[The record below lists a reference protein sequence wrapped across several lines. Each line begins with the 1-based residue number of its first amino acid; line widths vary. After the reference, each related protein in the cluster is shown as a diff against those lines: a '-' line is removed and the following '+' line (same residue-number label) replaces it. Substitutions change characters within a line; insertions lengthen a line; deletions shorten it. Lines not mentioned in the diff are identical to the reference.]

1 MKIYTV
7 SELNQEAREAMLL
20 AFEYPISVKGEIT
33 DLRASRGHQ
42 YFKLRDQNGKYTV
55 ECVIWKNEH
64 RNIKVADYTDMQVIA
79 NAKVDFYSGF
89 GKFQLNVSDISEF
102 GDGFLKKE
110 IERLKS
116 KLSKE
121 GIFDLKKDIPTFPE
135 KIGILTAE
143 DSHALKDVCS
153 KLQEKYP
160 LAKVYIY
167 PSTVQG
173 VSAPMNL
180 AKMINK
186 INKDNIVDVLLIV
199 RGGGSLQDLMAF
211 NDENLVREISES
223 RIPTITGIGH
233 KPDITLADYAADSA
247 QETPTAAAV
256 KAVPDCNVLRQDI
269 SQLDISINK
278 AQKQRQIYLSDKISS
293 IFSILK
299 MNAPDKK
306 VKSYHREFKVSL
318 SLIKNLTTKT
328 IKNIQLSLDSKIL
341 HSKQV
346 HQMIRN
352 KNFTYSK
359 NISNDLKIIERNIS
373 DKVNQLSE
381 LVKLK
386 AKQIHQSNPKIILK
400 KGYAIIRDKKYRI
413 IKNSILAKNNEHL
426 KIEMADGYVDV
437 YREKKKT

>member
-269 SQLDISINK
+269 SQLDIAINK
-278 AQKQRQIYLSDKISS
+278 AQIQRQIYLSDKISS

-306 VKSYHREFKVSL
+306 VKSFHREFKVSL

>member
-269 SQLDISINK
+269 SQLDIAINK

-306 VKSYHREFKVSL
+306 VKSFQREFKVSL

>member
-269 SQLDISINK
+269 SQLDIAINK

-306 VKSYHREFKVSL
+306 VKSFHREFKVSL

-426 KIEMADGYVDV
+426 KIEIADGYVDV

>member
-64 RNIKVADYTDMQVIA
+64 RNIKVADYTDMEVIA

-269 SQLDISINK
+269 SQLDIAINK

-373 DKVNQLSE
+373 DKVNQLRE

>member
-269 SQLDISINK
+269 SQLDIAINK

-306 VKSYHREFKVSL
+306 VKSFHREFKVSL

-413 IKNSILAKNNEHL
+413 IKATGS
-426 KIEMADGYVDV
+426 
-437 YREKKKT
+437 KK

>member
-7 SELNQEAREAMLL
+7 SELNLEAREAMLL

-33 DLRASRGHQ
+33 DYRTSKGHQ
-42 YFKLRDQNGKYTV
+42 YFRLRDQNGKYTV
-55 ECVIWKNEH
+55 DCVIWKNEH
-64 RNIKVADYTDMQVIA
+64 LNIKVSDYIDMQVIA

-121 GIFDLKKDIPTFPE
+121 GIFDLKKDIPMFPE
-135 KIGILTAE
+135 NIGVLTAK

-160 LAKVYIY
+160 LARVYIY

-173 VSAPMNL
+173 VSAPMSL
-180 AKMINK
+180 AKMLNK
-186 INKDNIVDVLLIV
+186 INKDNIIDVLLIV

-211 NDENLVREISES
+211 NDENLVREISNS
-223 RIPTITGIGH
+223 KIPTITGIGH

-256 KAVPDCNVLRQDI
+256 RAVPDSNVLRQDI
-269 SQLDISINK
+269 YQLDIAINK
-278 AQKQRQIYLSDKISS
+278 TQKQRLNLLSDKICN

-299 MNAPDKK
+299 LNAPDKK
-306 VKSYHREFKVSL
+306 VKSFHREFKVNL
-318 SLIKNLTTKT
+318 YLMTNLIIKT
-328 IKNIQLSLDSKIL
+328 IKSFQLSLDNKKL
-341 HSKQV
+341 QKKQV
-346 HQMIRN
+346 HQMIMSRSL
-352 KNFTYSK
+352 THSK
-359 NISNDLKIIERNIS
+359 NIKIDIKVIERAIS
-373 DKVNQLSE
+373 NKLNQFNE
-381 LVKLK
+381 LIKLK
-386 AKQIHQSNPKIILK
+386 TKQVDQSNPKIILK
-400 KGYAIIRDKKYRI
+400 KGYAIIRDNEHSI
-413 IKNSILAKNNEHL
+413 IKSSILAKKYDHL
-426 KIEMADGYVDV
+426 KIEMIDGYIDV
-437 YREKKKT
+437 YRKEKKT

>member
-7 SELNQEAREAMLL
+7 SELNLEAREAMLL

-33 DLRASRGHQ
+33 DYRTSKGHQ

-55 ECVIWKNEH
+55 DCVIWKNEYL
-64 RNIKVADYTDMQVIA
+64 NIKVSDYIDMQVIA
-79 NAKVDFYSGF
+79 SAKVDFYSGF

-121 GIFDLKKDIPTFPE
+121 GIFDLKKDIPMFPE
-135 KIGILTAE
+135 NIGVLTAK

-153 KLQEKYP
+153 KLEEKYP
-160 LAKVYIY
+160 LARVCVY
-167 PSTVQG
+167 PSIVQG
-173 VSAPMNL
+173 ASAPMNL
-180 AKMINK
+180 AKMLNK

-211 NDENLVREISES
+211 NDENLVREISKS

-247 QETPTAAAV
+247 QETPTAAAI

-269 SQLDISINK
+269 YQLDISINR
-278 AQKQRQIYLSDKISS
+278 AQKQKLGYLSDKIKN
-293 IFSILK
+293 IFSMLK
-299 MNAPDKK
+299 INAPDKK
-306 VKSYHREFKVSL
+306 VKLFQREFKVSL
-318 SLIKNLTTKT
+318 DLIKNLIIKM
-328 IKNIQLSLDSKIL
+328 IKNTQLSLDNEIL
-341 HSKQV
+341 HGKQV
-346 HQMIRN
+346 HQMMRN
-352 KNFTYSK
+352 KNFTHSK
-359 NISNDLKIIERNIS
+359 NITNDIKIIKRNIS
-373 DKVNQLSE
+373 DKVIHFSE
-381 LVKLK
+381 LIKLK
-386 AKQIHQSNPKIILK
+386 TKQIHQSNPKIILK

-413 IKNSILAKNNEHL
+413 IKNSVLAKNNDHL

-437 YREKKKT
+437 YRKKKKT

>member
-269 SQLDISINK
+269 SQLDIAINK

-306 VKSYHREFKVSL
+306 VKSFHREFKVSL

-341 HSKQV
+341 HGKQV

>member
-269 SQLDISINK
+269 SQLDIAINK

-306 VKSYHREFKVSL
+306 VKSFHREFKVSL

>member
-269 SQLDISINK
+269 SQLDIAINK

-299 MNAPDKK
+299 MNEPDKK
-306 VKSYHREFKVSL
+306 VKSFHREFKVSL
-318 SLIKNLTTKT
+318 SHIKNLTTKT

-381 LVKLK
+381 IVKLK

>member
-64 RNIKVADYTDMQVIA
+64 RNIKVADYTDMEVIA

-269 SQLDISINK
+269 SQLDIAINK

-306 VKSYHREFKVSL
+306 VKSFHREFKVSL

-373 DKVNQLSE
+373 DKVNQLRE

>member
-306 VKSYHREFKVSL
+306 VKSFHREFKVSL

>member
-269 SQLDISINK
+269 SQLDIAINK